1 MPMTSEP
8 QVVPLPARLDP
19 FRWPRALRER
29 GAMVL
34 GGSLIMLMGS
44 GMVSLANFGY
54 NVTMARLLGPAQFGH
69 VTAVATLLMLASAV
83 TLSFQLVCAKFIAR
97 NKTEAGKAFIHHGL
111 MKRAWMMGAS
121 VGVGVIVASPAIAQ
135 LLKLPSPWFVAL
147 LGVGLVFYPALGV
160 KRGALQ
166 GIYSFRR
173 LSGNFVVEALTK
185 LFLAVLLVWAGFGSL
200 GAVGGIAA
208 SLLVAFLLARVH
220 FSDEGEVE
228 QTVPAT
234 FREAM
239 QVIVFFVGQVVL
251 SNIDILLVKYFFA
264 PTEAGLY
271 AAVALVGRLLY
282 FASWSI
288 VSAMFP
294 VSASNGTAPDKRP
307 DHVLF
312 TPLLLV
318 FGISVVY
325 TGLMAAFP
333 EAIVT
338 LLFGHGFGE
347 AEALLSL
354 YAMATGL
361 YALSV
366 VLMTYEMSRKI
377 ANTGWL
383 QLIVSGFMVAMIS
396 LFHDSLRQVV
406 QVQLTIMALL
416 LVAVS
421 VPFVRQYRRTMK
433 DAPTGD
439 QTTGSEPTKE
449 AA

>member
-1 MPMTSEP
+1 MVTDP
-8 QVVPLPARLDP
+8 QIVPLPARLTPRDLM
-19 FRWPRALRER
+19 RWPQALRQR
-29 GAMVL
+29 STMVL
-34 GGSLIMLMGS
+34 GGSLIMLVGS
-44 GMVSLANFGY
+44 GMVSVANFGY
-54 NVTMARLLGPAQFGH
+54 NVSMARLLGPAEFGH

-97 NKTEAGKAFIHHGL
+97 NTTSAAKALIHDGL
-111 MKRAWMMGAS
+111 MKRAWVVGAA
-121 VGVGVIVASPAIAQ
+121 VGVGMILASGAISH
-135 LLKLPSPWFVAL
+135 LLRLPSPL
-147 LGVGLVFYPALGV
+147 LVVLLAVGMMFYPALGV
-160 KRGALQ
+160 KRGVLQ
-166 GIYSFRR
+166 GTCNFRY
-173 LSGNFVVEALTK
+173 LSGNFVLEALVK
-185 LFLAVLLVWAGFGSL
+185 LVLAVFLVWAGYGTF

-208 SLLVAFLLARVH
+208 SLLAAFAFARID
-220 FSDEGEVE
+220 FTREGSTEMV
-228 QTVPAT
+228 TPAS

-282 FASWSI
+282 FAAWSI

-294 VSASNGTAPDKRP
+294 VSASSAVEPDHRP

-325 TGLMAAFP
+325 TAVMALFP
-333 EAIVT
+333 KAIVAM
-338 LLFGHGFGE
+338 LFGTGFQE
-347 AEALLSL
+347 AEPLLSL
-354 YAMATGL
+354 YATATGL

-377 ANTGWL
+377 VNTGWL
-383 QLIVSGFMVAMIS
+383 QLIFSGVMVVAIS
-396 LFHDSLRQVV
+396 VFHSSLRQVV
-406 QVQLTIMALL
+406 QVQLVIMTLL
-416 LVAVS
+416 LLAVS
-421 VPFVRQYRRTMK
+421 VPFLRQYTRKRK
-433 DAPTGD
+433 QSIP
-439 QTTGSEPTKE
+439 E